1 MFDFVRKHTKIVMV
15 LLFLL
20 ILPSF
25 VLLGLDG
32 YNSSKDQSAKVAK
45 VDGKDITQSEWDR
58 VHQREVDQLRNS
70 MPNLDPKLM
79 DSPEAR
85 YASLER
91 LVRDRVIAAAADK
104 FKLATSDQRLA
115 RELQQSPEIA
125 SLRRPDGSLDMERYR
140 QLLSSQGMS

>member
-32 YNSSKDQSAKVAK
+32 YNNSKDQSAKVAK

-58 VHQREVDQLRNS
+58 VHQR
-70 MPNLDPKLM
+70 
-79 DSPEAR
+79 
-85 YASLER
+85 
-91 LVRDRVIAAAADK
+91 
-104 FKLATSDQRLA
+104 
-115 RELQQSPEIA
+115 
-125 SLRRPDGSLDMERYR
+125 
-140 QLLSSQGMS
+140 